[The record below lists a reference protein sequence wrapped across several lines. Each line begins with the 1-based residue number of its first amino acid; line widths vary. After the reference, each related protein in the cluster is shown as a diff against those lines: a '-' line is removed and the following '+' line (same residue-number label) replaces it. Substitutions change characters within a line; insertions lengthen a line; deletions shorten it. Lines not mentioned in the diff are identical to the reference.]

1 MRKRAQRKAKPV
13 ASVPTAM
20 PRKTKL
26 VPTLTR
32 KKSNWWIAL
41 SLVGIFMLVLL
52 LNSYFN
58 VTSQDTYNPEGEGFQ
73 KYYLS
78 GPDPYYNMR
87 LIDQTL
93 YGTNP
98 GHYPYYGQKD
108 PMLNY
113 PDGSTGTRAPL
124 LNMMAISFARL
135 FTPFMDEVDALGL
148 SMQFVPALFGALLI
162 FPVYAIGATL
172 FGRKQGLLAALFIAI
187 IPIHLGSGHGSA
199 FTLFDHDS
207 FNLLLYFM
215 TFFFFIKSIKDNDR
229 IRSMLYAVL
238 GGIPLAALSM
248 TWVEARYLYAIIAV
262 YAIVQMIVDIFTSK
276 TNAKSVV
283 SPLLLLFTGYFVSL
297 PVIASKPEGLTV
309 TLELFLCL
317 AVLIF
322 GALYFVF
329 SRRKLP
335 WTLSLPVVFLS
346 AIVVLILLFFINDI
360 ASVIPAFGSLRKI
373 AEILYGTGIYGS
385 KVSMTI
391 AEANTY
397 ELSRT
402 IMSFGPAL
410 YWLAWAG
417 FLFIAYA
424 FYKQVQ
430 QRVYLFILVIF
441 IIQVWLTGVA
451 GRFLNDLV
459 PWIALLGGWMLW
471 FIIDKINYGQ
481 MVKSIRSAGGGLHG
495 LRRGIKFL
503 HVVGIIFIGFLVI
516 FPNAYLAFDAAVPVT
531 EKDEFFGNL
540 PNGAYGA
547 SFVKEAYWVDAYS
560 WLTDQDTDIENPT
573 QRPAYISWWDYGFYE
588 VALGGH
594 PTVADNFQD
603 GIPCAANFQTST
615 SETEAVAVWIVRLL
629 DAEQSQKGAF
639 SEGSLHSLDRFLGT
653 NDTGNITSWITT
665 KTSSPSYNAPIAAK
679 YDPELS
685 QLYRVGQQWP
695 ENAVYHDVV
704 NVLTEKLTDE
714 QITQLY
720 RDLQETTGFTIRYYG
735 VEGYDKQI
743 FDIFGFLADKSL
755 LLVAQNG
762 NSNPEDEFVQIVY
775 VTQNNKEYTYEELQT
790 LSDAQLRADPPV
802 NTKKVYK
809 DAYFETMFYRTYIGL
824 TDNQSGVKT
833 EPNYQI
839 PCWGMKHFHAEYI
852 SPISKFAY
860 YTGKSAVV
868 IAKYYAGAFVNGTI
882 SFLGEPMQAQVVVQK
897 NISHYAQ
904 FIPVDHDT
912 NDTGAG
918 GNFSVIVPA
927 GEVVLQLRRY
937 PELGANAFVMKN
949 VSFTSNT
956 SADLAPITDQ
966 EAMRQGGNYNRFLNI
981 SIEPAT
987 LKGYVYLDTD
997 NDDMYNVSTDKPIE
1011 GASIFLREVTKVDSD
1026 NPENIEHGITRSQDT
1041 NTNGLFNEEDLPP
1054 GLYELYV
1061 QLDDLY
1067 IYASSLKL
1075 YSGNTTYNVSK
1086 PQPAALTGVVY
1097 YDSNFNG
1104 QYDSGEEI
1112 ADAAVELLLGTTE
1125 LQSTVTASDGT
1136 YSFTDLIPGTIDEL
1150 QLNEYTV
1157 KASKLP
1163 DYQSEVTVYPEE
1175 NTTTSLN
1182 ISLSLAPV
1190 TVSGSTTVNDQ
1201 PVAGVVI
1208 AFDPDGSVVNNTAEA
1223 GTATSDNTGMY
1234 EVELTPGSYNVTVDM
1249 KDGSTPTYSFN
1260 GTLILSVGQTE
1271 ATYNLAVTKEST
1283 TVTGQT
1289 LFAGEPVGNITVN
1302 FVKDTTVA
1310 NNTAIPLEVISDKTG
1325 LFTTEL
1331 APGSYTILI
1340 DDTRQED
1347 GTNVTYS
1354 YSALLTIEQGEL
1366 AKAYNL
1372 NMAKEQG

>member
-1 MRKRAQRKAKPV
+1 MRKRAQRKTKPV
-13 ASVPTAM
+13 ASEPTAM

-26 VPTLTR
+26 VPTLTQ

-58 VTSQDTYNPEGEGFQ
+58 ISSHDAFNPEGEGFQ

-93 YGTNP
+93 YGANP
-98 GHYPYYGQKD
+98 GHYPFYSVKD
-108 PMLNY
+108 PLLNY

-124 LNMMAISFARL
+124 LNMMAISFSHL
-135 FTPFMDEVDALGL
+135 FMPFMDEVDALGL

-207 FNLLLYFM
+207 FNLFLYFM
-215 TFFFFIKSIKDNDR
+215 TFFFFLKSIKEKDR
-229 IRSMLYAVL
+229 TLSMLYAVL

-248 TWVEARYLYAIIAV
+248 VWVEARYLYAIIAV

-276 TNAKSVV
+276 TNSKSVV

-297 PVIASKPEGLTV
+297 PVIAAKPEGLTV
-309 TLELFLCL
+309 SLELFLCL

-322 GALYFVF
+322 GALYYVF

-335 WTLSLPVVFLS
+335 WTLSLPMVFFS
-346 AIVVLILLFFINDI
+346 AIAVLILLFFINDI

-373 AEILYGTGIYGS
+373 AEVLYGTGIYGS

-410 YWLAWAG
+410 YWLAWGG

-430 QRVYLFILVIF
+430 RREYLFILVIF

-471 FIIDKINYGQ
+471 FVISKINYGQ

-503 HVVGIIFIGFLVI
+503 HIVGILFIGFLVI
-516 FPNAYLAFDAAVPVT
+516 FPNAYLSFDAAVPVT
-531 EKDEFFGNL
+531 EKEEFFGDL

-560 WLTDQDTDIENPT
+560 WLKDQDTDIENPT

-588 VALGGH
+588 VAIGGH

-603 GIPCAANFQTST
+603 GIPCAANFHTST
-615 SETEAVAVWIVRLL
+615 SENEAVAVWIVRLL
-629 DAEQSQKGAF
+629 DAEQRQKETF
-639 SEGSLHSLDRFLGT
+639 SEGSLHALDRVLGT
-653 NDTGNITSWITT
+653 NDTENITGWITT
-665 KTSSPSYNAPIAAK
+665 KTSSPSYNAPIAPE

-685 QLYRVGQQWP
+685 QLYRVGQQWS

-704 NVLTEKLTDE
+704 KVLTEKLNDD

-755 LLVAQNG
+755 LLVAQSG
-762 NSNPEDEFVQIVY
+762 NSNPEDEFVQVVY
-775 VTQNNKEYTYEELQT
+775 VTQNQKEYTFEELQT

-802 NTKKVYK
+802 STKKVYK
-809 DAYFETMFYRTYIGL
+809 DAYFNTMFYRTYIGL

-839 PCWGMKHFHAEYI
+839 PCWRMKHFYAEYI

-860 YTGKSAVV
+860 YSGKSAVV
-868 IAKYYAGAFVNGTI
+868 IAKYYAGAFVNGTVT
-882 SFLGEPMQAQVVVQK
+882 FLGEPMQAEVVVQK

-904 FIPVDHDT
+904 LIPVDHDI
-912 NDTGAG
+912 NDTDAG

-927 GEVVLQLRRY
+927 GEAILQLRRY

-981 SIEPAT
+981 TIEPAT
-987 LKGYVYLDTD
+987 IKGYVYLDTNHD
-997 NDDMYNVSTDKPIE
+997 NFYNVSEDEPLE
-1011 GASIFLREVTKVDSD
+1011 GVSIYLREVTKVDTE
-1026 NPENIEHGITRSQDT
+1026 NPQNMQHGVTRSQET
-1041 NTNGLFNEEDLPP
+1041 NKDGLFDEKDLPP

-1061 QLDDLY
+1061 QMDNLY
-1067 IYASSLKL
+1067 INATTLKL
-1075 YSGNTTYNVSK
+1075 YSGNTTYNIPK
-1086 PQPAALTGVVY
+1086 PQPATLTGTVY

-1104 QYDSGEEI
+1104 QYNSGEEI
-1112 ADAAVELLLGTTE
+1112 ADATVDLLHGTTK

-1136 YSFTDLIPGTIDEL
+1136 YSFTDLIPGTINGL

-1163 DYQSEVTVYPEE
+1163 DYQSEDTVYPKE

-1190 TVSGSTTVNDQ
+1190 TVSGSTTVDDK
-1201 PVAGVVI
+1201 PVAGIVI
-1208 AFDPDGSVVNNTAEA
+1208 DFEPDESVVNNTAEA
-1223 GTATSDNTGMY
+1223 GTATSDNTGLY
-1234 EVELTPGSYNVTVDM
+1234 EVELTPGTYNVTVEMTDE
-1249 KDGSTPTYSFN
+1249 STPTYTFK
-1260 GTLILSVGQTE
+1260 GTLLLSVGQIE
-1271 ATYNLAVTKEST
+1271 ATYNIAVTKEST
-1283 TVTGQT
+1283 TVSGQT
-1289 LFAGEPVGNITVN
+1289 LVAGEPINNITIN
-1302 FVKDTTVA
+1302 FVKDPAVA
-1310 NNTAIPLEVISDKTG
+1310 NNTAISREVISDKTG
-1325 LFTTEL
+1325 WFTTEL

-1354 YSALLTIEQGEL
+1354 YSALLTIEQGEP